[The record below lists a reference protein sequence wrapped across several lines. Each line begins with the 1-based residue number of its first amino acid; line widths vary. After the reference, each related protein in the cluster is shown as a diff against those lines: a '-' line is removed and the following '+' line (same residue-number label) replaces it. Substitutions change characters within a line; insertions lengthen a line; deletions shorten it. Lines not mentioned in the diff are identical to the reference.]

1 MGKSE
6 MATASIGIKIKFVE
20 LANLLNADN
29 FESINSILNNAI
41 IEDENEH
48 YNDNYQDM
56 ISEMY
61 IYEVDYKN
69 NIITFDKYKQELMT
83 YTKLFDYKLLIP
95 VHKILSTTRWG
106 YDRDGVN
113 SSSMEIKDAMKIIN
127 KKMPNEYKFLSSY
140 PIVFMLYQDSG

>member
-6 MATASIGIKIKFVE
+6 TATSSIGIKIKFVE
-20 LANLLNADN
+20 LANLINADN
-29 FESINSILNNAI
+29 FDSINSILNDAI

-61 IYEVDYKN
+61 IYEKDYKN

-95 VHKILSTTRWG
+95 VHEILSTTRWG

-127 KKMPNEYKFLSSY
+127 KKMPNEYKFLSNY
-140 PIVFMLYQDSG
+140 PIVFMLYQVSG

>member
-20 LANLLNADN
+20 LVNLLNADN

-61 IYEVDYKN
+61 VYEVDYKN

-95 VHKILSTTRWG
+95 VHEILSTTRWG

-140 PIVFMLYQDSG
+140 PIVFMLYQVSG

>member
-6 MATASIGIKIKFVE
+6 TATSSIGIKIKFVE

-61 IYEVDYKN
+61 VYEVDYKN

-95 VHKILSTTRWG
+95 VHEILSTTRWG

-127 KKMPNEYKFLSSY
+127 KKLPNEYKFLSSY
-140 PIVFMLYQDSG
+140 PIVFMLYQVSG